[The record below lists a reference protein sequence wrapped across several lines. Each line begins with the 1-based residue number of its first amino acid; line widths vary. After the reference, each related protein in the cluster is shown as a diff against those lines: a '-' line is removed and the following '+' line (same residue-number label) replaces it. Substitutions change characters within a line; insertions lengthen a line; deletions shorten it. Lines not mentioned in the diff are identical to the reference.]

1 MKKWIATLALSA
13 AMLPAG
19 ALAAGGGAKLM
30 HVDVDLSK
38 TALRDGAQTF
48 VNQCLG
54 CHSAKYFR
62 YNNLVE
68 DLGMTKDD
76 VEQGMLLGNGTVNDH
91 MTTVMPE
98 EQSAKWF
105 GTAPPDLSLTTR
117 VRGVDW
123 VYTYL
128 LGFYRDS
135 ESSTGWNNHVFA
147 DVSMPNVLYPE
158 APEYFDAMP
167 KPHHGEKN
175 GEEEGEKKG
184 MEYPE
189 VPEALDNKVTNL
201 VSFMRYAAEPAVLE
215 RRAMGPWVIGF
226 LLVLAVLTFLVKK
239 EYWRDIH

>member
-1 MKKWIATLALSA
+1 MKKWIATLVLSLAALPGA
-13 AMLPAG
+13 

-30 HVDVDLSK
+30 HMEVDLSK
-38 TALRDGAQTF
+38 PALKDGARTF
-48 VNQCLG
+48 VNQCMG

-62 YNNLVE
+62 YNNLVQ
-68 DLGMTKDD
+68 DLDMSKED
-76 VEQGMLLGNGTVNDH
+76 VEEGLLLGQGNVNDH
-91 MTTVMPE
+91 MTTAMPE
-98 EQSAKWF
+98 KQAAKWF

-128 LGFYRDS
+128 LAFYRQHDT
-135 ESSTGWNNHVFA
+135 STGWNNHVFA

-158 APEYFDAMP
+158 APAYFDAMP
-167 KPHHGEKN
+167 KPHHGEDK
-175 GEEEGEKKG
+175 GEGHG

-189 VPEALDNKVTNL
+189 VPQALDNKVTNL

-239 EYWRDIH
+239 EYWRDLH

>member
-1 MKKWIATLALSA
+1 MKKWIATLALTA

-30 HVDVDLSK
+30 HVDVNLSK
-38 TALRDGAQTF
+38 SALKDGARTF
-48 VNQCLG
+48 VNQCMG
-54 CHSAKYFR
+54 CHSAKFFR
-62 YNNLVE
+62 YKNLVD
-68 DLGMTKDD
+68 DLGMSKSD
-76 VEQGMLLGNGTVNDH
+76 VEQGLLLGNGNVNDH
-91 MTTVMPE
+91 MTTAMPK
-98 EQSAKWF
+98 EQASKWF

-117 VRGVDW
+117 VRGTDW

-128 LGFYRDS
+128 LGFYRDHD
-135 ESSTGWNNHVFA
+135 SSTGWNNHVFT

-167 KPHHGEKN
+167 KPHHGKGK
-175 GEEEGEKKG
+175 GEEGHG

-201 VSFMRYAAEPAVLE
+201 VSFMRYAAEPAVLD
-215 RRAMGPWVIGF
+215 RRSMGPWVLGF
-226 LLVLAVLTFLVKK
+226 LVVLAVLTFLVKK